1 MQNTVEMNNIYAVTC
16 FSLQH
21 IDTKA
26 ALLLAAIK
34 INVLCR
40 LFNSHPTD
48 LRRKVIFTS
57 GENVSLFFLP
67 LHFFFTLRHFLYVV
81 YDPVQ
86 RREKYV
92 LTPQS

>member
-67 LHFFFTLRHFLYVV
+67 LHFFSRYGIFYMLFMIRFKG
-81 YDPVQ
+81 
-86 RREKYV
+86 EKNMY
-92 LTPQS
+92 